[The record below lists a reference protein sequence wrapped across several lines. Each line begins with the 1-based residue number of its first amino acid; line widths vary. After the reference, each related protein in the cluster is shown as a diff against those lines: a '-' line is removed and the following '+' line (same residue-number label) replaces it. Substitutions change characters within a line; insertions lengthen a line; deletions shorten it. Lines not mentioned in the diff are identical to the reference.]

1 MVMDIVLL
9 VGRILFALIFINSGI
24 AHFTK
29 NAAMT
34 GYAQYKKVPLAK
46 LSVYITGVMILVGG
60 AFIALGF
67 FADLGALLIA
77 AFLIPAAVIFDAFWK
92 ETDAT
97 AKQTATIGFFKNLSM
112 AGAALIIFALLH
124 TLALKG
130 TEFGPNVGTLLFW
143 AN

>member
-1 MVMDIVLL
+1 MTEIALI
-9 VGRILFALIFINSGI
+9 VGRILFALLFINSGI

-29 NAAMT
+29 NSAMT

-46 LSVYITGVMILVGG
+46 VSVYVSGLMILVGG
-60 AFIALGF
+60 AFIVLGF
-67 FADLGALLIA
+67 YADLGALLIA
-77 AFLIPAAVIFDAFWK
+77 AFLIPTAFLMHAFWK

-97 AKQTATIGFFKNLSM
+97 AKQNETIGFFKDLSL

-124 TLALKG
+124 NGAD
-130 TEFGPNVGTLLFW
+130 FGANVGTLLFW